1 MKAKYKRRLTSSPFI
16 SVDLIK
22 TPLVKK
28 FRTFK
33 NIYPGHSKSP
43 KPLMKV
49 LLSANTDKK
58 NLFMYNL
65 FMYNFGKNL
74 LNFVTF

>member
-22 TPLVKK
+22 TPFVKK
-28 FRTFK
+28 IRTFK
-33 NIYPGHSKSP
+33 KIYPGHSKSP

-58 NLFMYNL
+58 IYLFIIL
-65 FMYNFGKNL
+65 VKIC
-74 LNFVTF
+74 